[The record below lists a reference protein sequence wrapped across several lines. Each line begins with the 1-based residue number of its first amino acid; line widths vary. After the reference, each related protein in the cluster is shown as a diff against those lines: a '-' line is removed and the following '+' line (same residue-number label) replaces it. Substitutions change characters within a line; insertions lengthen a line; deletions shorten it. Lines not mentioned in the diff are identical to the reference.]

1 MTIWSQS
8 PLKIHDESKIIP
20 KSIKIYVWSLW
31 NHKGFEQNWI
41 ATVIKVTFFW
51 NYLIGH
57 YFWRWMEN
65 AINIHPIWSKL
76 AWLRA
81 IPTWPNIDPGQT
93 IPNLTQK
100 LLTFRYLSRNLDEPK
115 FLSIRRPT
123 WPDLT
128 KLWTMK
134 DQPNMLAM
142 ETRTLESII
151 LVIFLVTSKTFLL
164 EESIGMTLVS
174 TWIGMTLELWN

>member
-1 MTIWSQS
+1 MISTWYQNQLIQRPQKILSTNDNMITVTTKNTWRVKKYSHKYSDLRLEFMESQR
-8 PLKIHDESKIIP
+8 
-20 KSIKIYVWSLW
+20 LW
-31 NHKGFEQNWI
+31 KKLDSN
-41 ATVIKVTFFW
+41 TVIKVTFFW
-51 NYLIGH
+51 NCLIGH
-57 YFWRWMEN
+57 YFWRWMGN

-81 IPTWPNIDPGQT
+81 IPTWPNIDPGLT

-115 FLSIRRPT
+115 FWSIRRPT

-128 KLWTMK
+128 KLWTLK
-134 DQPNMLAM
+134 DQLNMLAM

-151 LVIFLVTSKTFLL
+151 VFIFLWQANYFY
-164 EESIGMTLVS
+164 
-174 TWIGMTLELWN
+174 